1 MGMKRTFLSVTAA
14 LLAPALFADAS
25 SAAIVALLNT
35 GAAQSPKAYA
45 AAAARVR
52 LDAEAGRP
60 LQRFVLAVLSD
71 NPDTP
76 PFARLDAAT
85 RRAYLADAR
94 ERIHALA
101 EKRNNPL
108 AWYLLSLEKNDLAAL
123 RRAVDGGNVQAL
135 NAWGTL
141 RLQEALA
148 NPGPSTNTLA
158 AYRDAFDSFR
168 RAAGKRDANGLYNL
182 GMCHLQGYGCRTD
195 PLTAFQC
202 FRSAAEAGH
211 TEAINNIGGCY
222 RDGIVVTADPVQ
234 AARWFAKS
242 AELGNPYG
250 ELNYALALQRG
261 DGVKKDETLA
271 AEFLKSSAERGCP
284 EAMNVYAMCFHRGVG
299 VPRDLPRA
307 ITWFR
312 RAAAAGF
319 PPAMDNLAACCE
331 NGLGVKKDAGK
342 ALVWKMRAR
351 AVRGDK
357 AARDWLNDN
366 KHPLHEDP

>member
-1 MGMKRTFLSVTAA
+1 MKAVLSTLAAVT
-14 LLAPALFADAS
+14 LAVSVRADPSADA
-25 SAAIVALLNT
+25 IVSLLNT

-52 LDAEAGRP
+52 LDADAGKP

-94 ERIHALA
+94 PRIHALA
-101 EKRNNPL
+101 EKRDNPL
-108 AWYLLSLEKNDLAAL
+108 AWYLVSLENNDMDAL
-123 RRAVDGGNVQAL
+123 RRAVAGGNVQAL
-135 NAWGTL
+135 NAWGTI

-148 NPGPSTNTLA
+148 NPGPSTNTVA
-158 AYRDAFDSFR
+158 AFRDAFEGFK

-182 GMCHLQGYGCRTD
+182 GMCYLQGYGCTRD
-195 PLTAFQC
+195 PMYAFQC
-202 FRSAAEAGH
+202 FRTAAEAGH

-222 RDGIVVTADPVQ
+222 RDGIVVKADPAA

-261 DGVKKDETLA
+261 DGVKKDEALA
-271 AEFLKSSAERGCP
+271 AEYLKSSAERGCV
-284 EAMNVYAMCFHRGVG
+284 EAMNVYGMCFHAGRGTVKDPSLA
-299 VPRDLPRA
+299 VY
-307 ITWFR
+307 WFR
-312 RAAAAGF
+312 RSAAGAF
-319 PPAMDNLAACCE
+319 PPAMDNLSACFE
-331 NGLGVKKDAGK
+331 KGDGVKKDAAV

-351 AVRGDK
+351 AVRGEQ
-357 AARDWLNDN
+357 AAVDWLRAND
-366 KHPLHEDP
+366 HPLIETP